1 MRISDWSSDVC
12 SSDLP
17 RERHWTIRAC
27 QVVIAAGAIE
37 RPIVFGD
44 NDKPGQILADAGRIY
59 VERHGVAPGR
69 QVALFTNNDGAYRS
83 IAALTAA
90 SVTVAAIVEAPR
102 EIGAAARNIAAASD
116 RKSAVEGKSGSVR
129 VDLGGG
135 PIHKKNKNNT
145 TA

>member
-44 NDKPGQILADAGRIY
+44 NDKPGVMLADAGRIY

-90 SVTVAAIVEAPR
+90 SVTVAALV
-102 EIGAAARNIAAASD
+102 AARRDPGD
-116 RKSAVEGKSGSVR
+116 RKRDV
-129 VDLGGG
+129 
-135 PIHKKNKNNT
+135 
-145 TA
+145 